1 MLKTLFNSRLSRFFG
16 NFSWKIKRIFF
27 FAFCFLSRRS
37 KILPVLFCVGGFLC
51 LFSLLHAQNP
61 LQELLTF
68 NLPIYACNYI
78 CYNKNLTGSDL
89 NNDGY
94 DDFIYNFWNTELN
107 QNEFHFHFGSSNPST
122 EPDMVIIKEP
132 CAGGISWGGD
142 LNGDGY
148 KDIVYCVATSEFDPG
163 IICICLGSENLDIE
177 PDIIL
182 DGWNYGA
189 TGFSG
194 LNGGYDFNGDGY
206 NDIKAGWHFT
216 FDLYYCYHIFYGS
229 DNFDQDSDV
238 CIEFEETILSAS
250 AVGDMNGDGCD
261 DLIINHDIIGGIQ
274 FELYLGGTEMDNIPD
289 YIFAKI
295 YDGGTNYR
303 PICNGDFNGD
313 GFDDLIIGDDG
324 ILDIYFG
331 SQDLDF
337 ALDTLAV
344 ENSGIGSLF
353 YCDINNDSNNDVVT
367 FGVTL
372 SPYEVDIFLFY
383 GGNTIPNQPDIIIP
397 VNDNYSG
404 VVQCGCNLGD
414 FNGDGNKDI
423 FIHNGNTGDPTS
435 NATIYTMEISQN
447 SDDEIASCN
456 TFLTNYPNPFNPST
470 TIYFETTENTEND
483 VIEIYNVKGQK
494 VKTLECGESLATTA
508 DGVGYSI
515 SWDGTDYYHNQVSSG
530 VYLYQIKTDEG
541 VLMSKKML
549 LLR

>member
-1 MLKTLFNSRLSRFFG
+1 MKMENIMMNNKI
-16 NFSWKIKRIFF
+16 NFTFYF
-27 FAFCFLSRRS
+27 LLFAFCF
-37 KILPVLFCVGGFLC
+37 C
-51 LFSLLHAQNP
+51 LFSFLQAQNP

-78 CYNKNLTGSDL
+78 CYNGNCTGSDL

-94 DDFIYNFWNTELN
+94 DDFIYNFWNSELN

-132 CAGGISWGGD
+132 CAGGTSWGGD

-148 KDIVYCVATSEFDPG
+148 KDIVYYVINSEFDPG

-206 NDIKAGWHFT
+206 DDILAEWHLT
-216 FDLYYCYHIFYGS
+216 FGLYYCYHIFYGS
-229 DNFDQDSDV
+229 DDFDQDSDV
-238 CIEFEETILSAS
+238 CIEFEETLSSSS
-250 AVGDMNGDGCD
+250 AVGDMNGDDCD
-261 DLIINHDIIGGIQ
+261 DLILSHDIIEGIQ
-274 FELYLGGTEMDNIPD
+274 FELYLGGMDMDNIPD
-289 YIFAKI
+289 YIFPKI

-337 ALDTLAV
+337 FLDTLAV
-344 ENSGIGSLF
+344 ENSGLGSLF
-353 YCDINNDSNNDVVT
+353 YCDINNDSYNDVVT

-435 NATIYTMEISQN
+435 NATIYTMEISQS
-447 SDDEIASCN
+447 SDEEITSCSS
-456 TFLTNYPNPFNPST
+456 FLLKNYPNPFNP
-470 TIYFETTENTEND
+470 ETNISFQLEKESE
-483 VIEIYNVKGQK
+483 IELNIYNIKGQK
-494 VKTLECGESLATTA
+494 VKTITKDVFEKGFHELIWNGNDSSGKE
-508 DGVGYSI
+508 
-515 SWDGTDYYHNQVSSG
+515 VSSG
-530 VYLYQIKTDEG
+530 VYLYKLNVNDK
-541 VLMSKKML
+541 SKAVKKCL
-549 LLR
+549 LLK